1 MWFTELLL
9 PTVAAFPEH
18 TSLSSACDFYCL
30 PIGTFEMVEID
41 IENWKSLSDLREALN
56 KVK

>member
-1 MWFTELLL
+1 
-9 PTVAAFPEH
+9 VAAFPEH